1 MKRITHLF
9 LMTLGLVL
17 SAIPMYSWGQGSDNP
32 NVVLRNA
39 RRRGGDRFR

>member
-17 SAIPMYSWGQGSDNP
+17 SAIPMYSWGQCCAYAP
-32 NVVLRNA
+32 IRNA